1 MSRFFVIFFFGILFH
16 STVFAQ
22 SSIKSYME
30 QLHLD
35 LPVHSGFDLLK
46 AVVYDK
52 YEVSNVNNGL
62 SGRASYESH
71 EIDFENYK
79 VLSYPADYGEIA
91 FAQFGAQKGMGC
103 YTVQMKL
110 AFDEKGF
117 VKRDGQFMQVDQ
129 TLLKFSK
136 KEEIQEIDAPFS
148 ELPTTIKTYHFSEPD
163 FQAKLYITKSY
174 EPHSEGWL
182 MMNYEVCKI

>member
-1 MSRFFVIFFFGILFH
+1 MSRFLVIFFFGILFSP
-16 STVFAQ
+16 STEAQ
-22 SSIKSYME
+22 SSIQSYME
-30 QLHLD
+30 QLHMG
-35 LPVHSGFDLLK
+35 LPIHSGFDVLK
-46 AVVYDK
+46 SVVYDK
-52 YEVSNVNNGL
+52 YEVTNVNNGL

-117 VKRDGQFMQVDQ
+117 VKRDGQYLQVDQ
-129 TLLKFSK
+129 TLMQFSNR
-136 KEEIQEIDAPFS
+136 EEIQEIKAPFS
-148 ELPTTIKTYHFSEPD
+148 EIPTTIKTYHFSEND

-182 MMNYEVCKI
+182 MMNYEVCKN